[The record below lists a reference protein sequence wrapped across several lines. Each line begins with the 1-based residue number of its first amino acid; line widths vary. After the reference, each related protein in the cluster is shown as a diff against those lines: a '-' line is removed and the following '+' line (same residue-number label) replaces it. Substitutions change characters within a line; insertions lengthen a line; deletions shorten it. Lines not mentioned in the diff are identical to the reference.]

1 MGRKPVIRHDISC
14 PSCGGHH
21 VVKCGKS
28 WGRQKFLCSV
38 VSVFWV
44 MLLGIIIIRGLGRM
58 L

>member
-21 VVKCGKS
+21 VVKCG
-28 WGRQKFLCSV
+28 WVGRSFCVGIV

-44 MLLGIIIIRGLGRM
+44 MLLGIIRGLRRR